1 MGAVRVLDTQ
11 NAIIRRQAQRRNLIV
26 QRPPP
31 EATNHVLEEHSKI
44 FKFHPSKQYTTTCR
58 KKGKG
63 PATRSTSYWKKNTFC
78 LANCK
83 QQLKPNPQEKIALAK
98 IGLGIKCLLFN
109 LEGNAHHVHDMIM
122 KEWPILEKCG
132 GYTLHRLAE
141 NSHSH

>member
-1 MGAVRVLDTQ
+1 MYWKNIVKSSNFIHRNNTPQHAVRKEKDQPLDLHHTGKR
-11 NAIIRRQAQRRNLIV
+11 IR
-26 QRPPP
+26 
-31 EATNHVLEEHSKI
+31 
-44 FKFHPSKQYTTTCR
+44 
-58 KKGKG
+58 
-63 PATRSTSYWKKNTFC
+63 TFC

-98 IGLGIKCLLFN
+98 IGLEIKCLLFN